1 MATLS
6 DLKLTY
12 RIYMKGYRYRSVDWR
27 PGTVLKKPLSES
39 RLAVV
44 TTASYHLP
52 DQEPFDE
59 KFRGGDFS
67 YRELPVDCD
76 LQSLRMSHRSD
87 AFDDAGLRADSNLAL
102 PLDRLREMVAA
113 GEVGSVSHRHFTIQG
128 SIPAPGRLVK
138 FTAPEIAA
146 KLREDAVDAVLLT
159 PVCPLCH
166 QSAGLIQSV
175 IEKAGIPT
183 VSTTVVREVTEKV
196 APPRALLN
204 DRPFGY
210 PLGEPNNAEL
220 QSSVIRAAL
229 ALLSRPVDKP
239 LIEPFLG

>member
-27 PGTVLKKPLSES
+27 PGTFLSKPLAES
-39 RLAVV
+39 KLAVV

-52 DQEPFDE
+52 DQQPFDE
-59 KFRGGDFS
+59 KIRGGDYS

-76 LQSLRMSHRSD
+76 LRSLRMSHRSD
-87 AFDDAGLRADSNLAL
+87 AFDDTGLRADSNLAL
-102 PLDRLREMVAA
+102 PLDRLRELVAA
-113 GEVGSVSHRHFTIQG
+113 GEIGYLSERHFTIQG

-146 KLREDAVDAVLLT
+146 KLKEDAVDAVLLT

-175 IEKAGIPT
+175 IEREGIPT
-183 VSTTVVREVTEKV
+183 VSTTVVREVTDKV
-196 APPRALLN
+196 KPPRALFN

-210 PLGEPNNAEL
+210 PLGEPGNAEL
-220 QSSVIRAAL
+220 QTGVIRAAL
-229 ALLSRPVDKP
+229 ALLSRPVEAP
-239 LIEPFLG
+239 LIESYLS